1 MTKTPTANR
10 DTFVIVVLFTAI
22 VLLTLI
28 YFFAFET
35 IRRQKSLLNQVE
47 STQEL
52 NLGTSGNETITIKV
66 DSDGLIV
73 IEGMSNEEW
82 LQLYRSLFVLEAR
95 IFEDGSYIMT
105 DGHGGCIPRA
115 ACND

>member
-1 MTKTPTANR
+1 MNTYLGSRETR
-10 DTFVIVVLFTAI
+10 FVAGAFVGI
-22 VLLTLI
+22 VLLTIL

-35 IRRQKSLLNQVE
+35 IERNKSLLNQVE

-52 NLGTSGNETITIKV
+52 NLGTSSNETITVRV
-66 DSDGLIV
+66 DSYGLIV